1 MADERS
7 RRYTMSACY
16 QNDKIQLFLSME
28 RRFNLIWMKL
38 KWKIPILLFKEY
50 HLRSMCYHKQ
60 YSAVFKNI
68 FD

>member
-28 RRFNLIWMKL
+28 RNFNFIWMKL
-38 KWKIPILLFKEY
+38 KWQIPILLFKEY
-50 HLRSMCYHKQ
+50 LNFTLYVLSQAMFRG
-60 YSAVFKNI
+60 I
-68 FD
+68 

>member
-28 RRFNLIWMKL
+28 RRFSFIWMKL
-38 KWKIPILLFKEY
+38 KWQIPILLFKEY
-50 HLRSMCYHKQ
+50 HNFTLYVLSQAMFRG
-60 YSAVFKNI
+60 I
-68 FD
+68 